1 MFPTTIDNIH
11 EYPNAQYGVR
21 LIFDY
26 MVVFTSVSLARDEQ
40 EEESEDEDSLGERAL
55 TAAYDL
61 LMSYH
66 GIDFRSQKLI
76 DYELQ
81 LESLSR

>member
-1 MFPTTIDNIH
+1 MFPTTTDNIH

-26 MVVFTSVSLARDEQ
+26 MTVFTSVSLARDEQ

-55 TAAYDL
+55 TGAYDS